1 MGNTGLGILAI
12 SMSLWAADLGAGHY
26 GALPQPASPQTALS
40 SHAPCVDGDRLASD
54 DSDLEVV
61 VCGAPLRRP

>member
-1 MGNTGLGILAI
+1 MGNTSLGILAI

-26 GALPQPASPQTALS
+26 GALPPLSEAQAKASS
-40 SHAPCVDGDRLASD
+40 RAPCSAGVQTPTD

-61 VCGAPLRRP
+61 VCGKPLR